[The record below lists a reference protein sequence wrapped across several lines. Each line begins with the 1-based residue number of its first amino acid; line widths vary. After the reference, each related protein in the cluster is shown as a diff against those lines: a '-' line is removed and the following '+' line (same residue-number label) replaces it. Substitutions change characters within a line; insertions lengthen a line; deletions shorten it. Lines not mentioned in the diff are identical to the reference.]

1 MIIPHY
7 KRLYFTK
14 NLFVIFAI
22 LISTTI
28 LGQVGTNDRID
39 YQKFNKKLFDSLILR
54 EVNFRRAEE
63 KLVPFVFDSIC
74 FLSANYQVRVM
85 TFQENIKQVHDIN
98 LDGVVLNTPQE
109 RFDYFNHVNL
119 VLNADRKLFMSE
131 CYTGIMVGVESK
143 TFTYDKLVKFILDN
157 FFIGPD
163 IDKIFYGDYGT
174 SNLFAAFSVEVE
186 LSERGDVYN
195 IFVTNVV
202 ATK

>member
-1 MIIPHY
+1 M
-7 KRLYFTK
+7 K

-28 LGQVGTNDRID
+28 FGQISTNDRIN
-39 YQKFNKKLFDSLILR
+39 YQKFDKKLFDSLMLN
-54 EVNFRRAEE
+54 EVNFRRAED
-63 KLVPFVFDSIC
+63 KLIPFVFDSIC
-74 FLSANYQVRVM
+74 FLSANYQARVM
-85 TFQENIKQVHDIN
+85 TFQENLKQVHNVN
-98 LDGVVLNTPQE
+98 LDGVVLSTPQD
-109 RFDYFNHVNL
+109 RFDYFNHINQ

-131 CYTGIMVGVESK
+131 AYTGIMIGVESK

-157 FFIGPD
+157 FFISPN
-163 IDKIFYGDYGT
+163 INKIFYGDYGI

-202 ATK
+202 STK